1 MATYAVFESCNMQ
14 STGHNSKRIF
24 SAVADV
30 DIENGTFGYL
40 DELADNYSNI
50 YNFKKGAVD
59 GKEIVV
65 VDQPAWD
72 CDTTKISNQRRDKFI
87 IPAGT
92 PFRVRVIAINDEF
105 GISIQGVTEGTRDVV
120 TVVDDFKA
128 TKVYVTIDTTGKLVA
143 STTKADNALFEG
155 KIERKRVVGAKL
167 NTPIREYGYSYTL
180 YEVRVLTAKG
190 GNC

>member
-1 MATYAVFESCNMQ
+1 MKYTVFESSNMQ
-14 STGHNSKRIF
+14 SVGHHSKRIF

-30 DIENGTFGYL
+30 DIENGTFGYI
-40 DELADNYSNI
+40 DELADEYSHI
-50 YNFKKGAVD
+50 YKFVKGVAE

-65 VDQPAWD
+65 VDHPAWD
-72 CDTTKISNQRRDKFI
+72 TDTTKISNQRKDKFI

-105 GISIQGVTEGTRDVV
+105 ALSVEGFTSATQTVV
-120 TVVDDFKA
+120 TGVDDFKA
-128 TKVYVTIDTTGKLVA
+128 TKVYATIDSTGKLVA
-143 STTKADNALFEG
+143 STTKADNAQFEG

-167 NTPIREYGYSYTL
+167 NTPIREYGYSYVL
-180 YEVRVLTAKG
+180 YTVRVLTAKG